1 MRISVILVIL
11 LVSITNASAQQDA
24 MYTHYMF
31 NTQSINPAYAGTRE
45 ALTLTGLHR
54 SMWVGFQGA
63 PITQTFN
70 LHTPIPGSN
79 FGLGFSFYNDK
90 IGPSHQNDI
99 AVDLSYKLPLNDKFK
114 LSFGIKPSFNF
125 RSIRLSSLNLDE
137 NNDQAFNND
146 VRNSVNANIG
156 AGLYL
161 YSDRFYMG
169 LSSGGMLENKLYKSN
184 NISSIGDY
192 KRHYYFII
200 GSVFRLSNSV
210 EFKPTSY
217 VKVTQNA
224 PIQIDVTGTFIF
236 ENKFWLGIMARTNDA
251 YGVLV
256 GYNITDQLALGYSFD
271 WSFAN
276 TSFKYNHG
284 SHEIVLRYDFIYN
297 KQKQIISPR
306 YF

>member
-1 MRISVILVIL
+1 MRISAIL
-11 LVSITNASAQQDA
+11 LLFYIYAVNVFAQQDA

-54 SMWVGFQGA
+54 SMWVGFEGA

-70 LHTPIPGSN
+70 LHSPIPGSN
-79 FGLGFSFYNDK
+79 FGVGLSFYNDK

-99 AVDLSYKLPLNDKFK
+99 ALDLSYKLALNDKFK
-114 LSFGIKPSFNF
+114 LSFGVKPSMNF
-125 RSIRLSSLNLDE
+125 RSVRLSSLNLDE
-137 NNDQAFNND
+137 NNDQAFSND
-146 VRNSVNANIG
+146 IRNAVNGNVG

-161 YSDRFYMG
+161 YSDRFYAG
-169 LSSGGMLENKLYKSN
+169 ISSPGMLETRLYKSN

-192 KRHYYFII
+192 KRHFYFII
-200 GSVFRLSNSV
+200 GSVFRLSNSI
-210 EFKPTSY
+210 EFKPTSF
-217 VKVTQNA
+217 VKITPNA
-224 PIQIDVTGTFIF
+224 PIQVDLTGTFIF
-236 ENKFWLGIMARTNDA
+236 ENKFWLGVMGRSNDA

-256 GYNITDQLALGYSFD
+256 GYNITEQLALGYSFD

-276 TSFKYNHG
+276 TTFQYNYG
-284 SHEIVLRYDFIYN
+284 SHEIVLRYDFIYS